1 MYFESIWEEGSMSR
15 EVLILL
21 SRVLI
26 LFHWTNLLCIAV
38 LFPPWSF
45 VALRHFACAINVF

>member
-1 MYFESIWEEGSMSR
+1 MSR

-45 VALRHFACAINVF
+45 AALRHFACAINVF